1 MKFDT
6 ILEYQKIDQELL
18 ALEIEVSKSE
28 ERKKVAYAKSMLD
41 SATDTIN
48 KLSQE
53 ANDLLQSYTVMKDK
67 INALTQQLDEF
78 DGILDDVQDATEADY
93 YLKTVAT
100 IADKIA
106 ELEKEANAQSS
117 KIDKV
122 NANYKTTWAQGV
134 KASDALK
141 NAKKDYDAFVRDRQP
156 KVVEISQKL
165 KALKQDIPENM
176 MNIYNTFRQD
186 KKLPAFVAYDV
197 KNGSCGRCF
206 TDLPND
212 TRSKLRNPGDYA
224 ECPNCRR
231 ILFVPE
237 N

>member
-67 INALTQQLDEF
+67 INELTQQLDEF

-93 YLKTVAT
+93 YLKTVAS

-106 ELEKEANAQSS
+106 ELEKEANAQSA

-134 KASDALK
+134 KASDALR
-141 NAKKDYDAFVRDRQP
+141 NAKKEYDAFVRDRQP